1 MQYATTIDTVVLQQW
16 ITAQMEPKAVE
27 EALLARGFDEAAIA
41 SHLKEFRRLKN
52 AKRLFAGFVCMGV
65 GAFLGFLSC
74 VLTLINP
81 IPALY
86 SIILYGLTSLAILVI
101 LIGLYFV
108 FE

>member
-1 MQYATTIDTVVLQQW
+1 MQYTTTIDTIDMQQW
-16 ITAQMEPKAVE
+16 ITAQMDIKAVE
-27 EALLARGFDEAAIA
+27 EELLARGFDAATITT
-41 SHLKEFRRLKN
+41 HLKEYRRLKN

-65 GAFLGFLSC
+65 GAFLGFISC
-74 VLTLINP
+74 VLTIINP

-101 LIGLYFV
+101 LVGLYLV

>member
-16 ITAQMEPKAVE
+16 IKDQMEPKAVE
-27 EALLARGFDEAAIA
+27 EALIARGFDETAI
-41 SHLKEFRRLKN
+41 SIHLKEYRRLKN
-52 AKRLFAGFVCMGV
+52 AKKLFAGFVCMGV

-74 VLTLINP
+74 VITLINP

-101 LIGLYFV
+101 LVGLYLV